1 MVLHTSTCDY
11 YIFWES
17 DVFRIYKEI
26 FFISLQTYFSK
37 FEKIQVFLLPTL
49 AFTFGLI

>member
-1 MVLHTSTCDY
+1 MVLHTYTCDY
-11 YIFWES
+11 YIFGEN

-26 FFISLQTYFSK
+26 FFISLQPYLSK
-37 FEKIQVFLLPTL
+37 FRKMQVFLLPTL